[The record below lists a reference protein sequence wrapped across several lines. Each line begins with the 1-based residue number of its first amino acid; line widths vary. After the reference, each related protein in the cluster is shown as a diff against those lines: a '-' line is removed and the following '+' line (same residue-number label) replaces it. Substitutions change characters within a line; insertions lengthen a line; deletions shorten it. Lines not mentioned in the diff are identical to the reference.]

1 MATFRLPSPV
11 SANRYWR
18 KTRQGRVYVSEE
30 AQAYKA
36 QAGWIARTE
45 GVEPIDGDVSF
56 TIDVY
61 VTRKNIDLDNCLKV
75 TLDSLNGIAFHDD
88 QQVVE
93 IHARRFEVPKAK
105 RGQKREGYVIV
116 TVDHANYKLSSA
128 FDEDEKSA

>member
-1 MATFRLPSPV
+1 MATFRLPLPPSANVYWRHTKQGGTYV
-11 SANRYWR
+11 SAAA
-18 KTRQGRVYVSEE
+18 K
-30 AQAYKA
+30 AYKA
-36 QAGWIARTE
+36 EAGWIARAE
-45 GVEPIDGDVSF
+45 GLEPIEGGVVL
-56 TIDVY
+56 TLDVY
-61 VTRKNIDLDNCLKV
+61 MVNKRADLSNRIKV
-75 TLDSLNGIAFHDD
+75 LEDALNSYAYHDD